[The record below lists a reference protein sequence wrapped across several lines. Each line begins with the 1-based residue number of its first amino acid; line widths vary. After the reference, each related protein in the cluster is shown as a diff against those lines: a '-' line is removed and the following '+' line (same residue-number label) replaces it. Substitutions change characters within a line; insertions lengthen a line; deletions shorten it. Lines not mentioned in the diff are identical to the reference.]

1 MSALIARLRKA
12 ASRLWDS
19 GAALG
24 EFAGGAAALPLR
36 LRPPAPAPAGL
47 LDAAADLDA
56 DLQAL
61 RALAHSGVIAVHW
74 QTRHYR
80 RSGALQW
87 PAEIVV
93 ADVPALAQL
102 LGREADLERFAQ
114 LLRAV
119 QARLPAAQAW
129 LARQPLAA
137 LAAAPEL
144 PRLLEV
150 AASLRASPRPGCHAR
165 ALDVAGV
172 DSKFIET
179 HRSLLAGLLDSVLP
193 LTAID
198 WCAPPGSARGF
209 ARRYGLAGPPRR
221 VRLRILDPAL
231 APHPGLD
238 DLELPMA
245 TLARWPIDC
254 RHVLI
259 TENQVNGL
267 SLPPTPGSIVIFGL
281 GHALRELDQVPWL
294 RARALHYWG
303 DLDTHGFAMLSAL
316 RRRFPQTRSWLMDEA
331 TLLAHRALWGQE
343 EAQQRWLQPL
353 AHLEPAEA
361 EVFAGLVGDRWAPAL
376 RLEQER
382 IGFGWMRAA
391 LELLVAET

>member
-1 MSALIARLRKA
+1 MSALIARLHKA
-12 ASRLWDS
+12 ARRLWDS
-19 GAALG
+19 GAALR
-24 EFAGGAAALPLR
+24 EYAGGAAVLPFS

-47 LDAAADLDA
+47 LDAAAGLDA
-56 DLQAL
+56 DLQVL
-61 RALAHSGVIAVHW
+61 RALAHSGVVAVRW
-74 QTRHYR
+74 QTLHYR

-87 PAEIVV
+87 PAEIVIV
-93 ADVPALAQL
+93 DLPALARL
-102 LGREADLERFAQ
+102 LEREAELECFAQ
-114 LLRAV
+114 LLREV
-119 QARLPAAQAW
+119 RTRLPAAQAW

-137 LAAAPEL
+137 LAAAPVL

-150 AASLRASPRPGCHAR
+150 AARLHAAPRPGCHAR
-165 ALDVAGV
+165 ALDVPGV
-172 DSKFIET
+172 DSKFVET

-231 APHPGLD
+231 APHSGLD
-238 DLELPMA
+238 DLELPITA
-245 TLARWPIDC
+245 LARWPIAC
-254 RHVLI
+254 KRVLI

-267 SLPPTPGSIVIFGL
+267 SLPPTTGSIVIFGL

-294 RARALHYWG
+294 KARALHYWG

-343 EAQQRWLQPL
+343 EAQQRWLRPL
-353 AHLEPAEA
+353 AHLESAEA
-361 EVFAGLVGDRWAPAL
+361 DVFAGLVGDRWAPAL

-391 LELLVAET
+391 LEQLAAGR